1 MHLKL
6 RSFDPSRIPDDKICV
21 FIGKR
26 GYGKSWLMR
35 DVMWHKRNIQSGV
48 VMSPTEVNT
57 GFWSKYIP
65 DIFIHKD
72 YNSGLLSKIM
82 EKQKTRA
89 RQHGKE
95 KVSPVFTIIEDC
107 MYDKTL
113 AKDKNARELFMNGRH
128 LKIFTMIT
136 LQYVKSIPPELRSN
150 IDYVFVLKEN
160 NQRNRSKL
168 YEEFFGIIPTA
179 QIFNEILLQTTS
191 DYSALVLDNTSTS
204 SKIEDNVF
212 WYKAKDR
219 GTFRVGGDRYWRFH
233 ESFYRSPSGRAGSDS
248 DSDEGGKK
256 GERRLISVDEVCG
269 GAKGRGR
276 ARR

>member
-6 RSFDPSRIPDDKICV
+6 RAFDPSRIPDDKICV

-65 DIFIHKD
+65 DIFIHTD
-72 YNSGLLSKIM
+72 YNPKLIKGIM
-82 EKQKTRA
+82 EKQKARA

-95 KVSPVFTIIEDC
+95 KVSPVFAIIEDC
-107 MYDKTL
+107 MYDKTMS
-113 AKDKNARELFMNGRH
+113 KDKNARELFMNGRH
-128 LKIFTMIT
+128 LKIFTMLT

-150 IDYVFVLKEN
+150 ADFVFVLKEN
-160 NQRNRSKL
+160 NQKNRAKL
-168 YEEFFGIIPTA
+168 YEEFFGIIPTL

-191 DYSALVLDNTSTS
+191 DYSALVIDNTSTS

-219 GTFRVGGDRYWRFH
+219 GPFRVGGRGFWSFH
-233 ESFYRSPSGRAGSDS
+233 ESFYRSPSDRAGSDS
-248 DSDEGGKK
+248 DDEDPKGK
-256 GERRLISVDEVCG
+256 GDRRIISVDEVS
-269 GAKGRGR
+269 R
-276 ARR
+276 AARKKR